1 MMNLACTAVAQAALV
16 AATASLDDTEQWRL
30 MFVSGWLTTAT
41 DLAHQA
47 NLMESFSRELDV
59 LL

>member
-1 MMNLACTAVAQAALV
+1 MSLACTAVAQAALI
-16 AATASLDDTEQWRL
+16 APTASLDDTEQWRL
-30 MFVSGWLTTAT
+30 VYVAGWLTTAT

-47 NLMESFSRELDV
+47 NYLAQFTAELDV